1 MTPGSLA
8 PRQRSRRLVINR
20 APEPSDVQRRLESDR
35 RRYSVGIVDPDQ
47 FASELAVEFARRER
61 GGRNCGVA
69 SVSVFEIAG
78 LQHRHG
84 ALFVFDLVSELV
96 DVLRYHLAPTDVYHV
111 AESGEVLVLGRD
123 STVSSTVERVQQ
135 LCLEIA
141 GRRWGGS
148 ADLLLTPSAGIATL
162 DDGPDA
168 ATIVRRAVDARE
180 VASGHLDLR
189 VHRWEPA
196 MSVDTAPP
204 ERRPFERFGWQTVK
218 ERLRAPSQI
227 LATYV
232 LGLFVPFCLYWFFDR
247 VVGFDITW
255 AVYLFCVLTLVSTG
269 VMILVEARLAIRQ
282 KEPPEVESYPP
293 ASAIICAYLPNEAAT
308 IMDTLDAFLNQGYP
322 GGLQVILAYNTPNP
336 MAVERE
342 LHALADRHDD
352 LEVVKIE
359 GSTSK
364 AQNVNAVLHMATGE
378 FTGMFDADHM
388 PRPGSF
394 ERSWRW
400 LANGYDVV
408 QGHCMTRNGDE
419 TWLAK
424 MIAVEFESIYAVAH
438 PGRAKLH
445 RFGVFGGSN
454 GYWRTDLLHETRMR
468 GSMLTE
474 DIDSSMRTVERGLK
488 IRSDRDVVSRELATT
503 TMKQVWNQRL
513 RWAQGWFQVTMM
525 HTARVWRSAGLNVRQ
540 KVGATY
546 LLGWREVYPWLSL
559 QVFPLVAYWYMSRG
573 QMISAGWPI
582 LFFTTVFVLHVGPHQ
597 TWYAYKLADPE
608 IKQHK
613 SWFWGYLLF
622 STFFYTE
629 YKNVIARVAHIKEFV
644 GERAWKVTPRSDDP
658 VEFDDDIDLGD
669 DSDDEAGGS
678 DDEVS
683 PRRVR
688 GPLAAAGIAVAALD
702 ESQEMGEPAETAR
715 PGIAARRATATVIR
729 SESDDLD
736 GSIAG
741 LRDPHVHGDPLLGRI
756 DYVVDATDAFGL
768 PRRSRGV
775 QPDTTRGDDPAPL
788 LPRRARTG
796 QSVIA
801 DGGNDCRVVA
811 DEPAPTFD
819 PLLDDPVTDPDPTDA
834 FGLPRRFADLRAAWN
849 NDLDRHDLD
858 RHDLDGI

>member
-1 MTPGSLA
+1 M
-8 PRQRSRRLVINR
+8 
-20 APEPSDVQRRLESDR
+20 QRRLESDR

>member
-8 PRQRSRRLVINR
+8 PRQRSKRLVINR
-20 APEPSDVQRRLESDR
+20 APEQSEVQRRLLSDR
-35 RRYSVGIVDPDQ
+35 RRYSVGVVDPDQ
-47 FASELAVEFARRER
+47 FASELAVEFARRQC

-69 SVSVFEIAG
+69 AISVFEIAG
-78 LQHRHG
+78 LKHRHG

-96 DVLRYHLAPTDVYHV
+96 ELLRHELAPTDVYHV
-111 AESGEVLVLGRD
+111 AETGEVLVLGRD
-123 STVSSTVERVQQ
+123 DTVASTHERVQQ
-135 LCLEIA
+135 VCLEIA
-141 GRRWGGS
+141 GRRWGGD

-162 DDGPDA
+162 DDGADP
-168 ATIVRRAVDARE
+168 ATVVRRAVDARE

-196 MSVDTAPP
+196 MSADTAPSD
-204 ERRPFERFGWQTVK
+204 RRPFERFGWQTVK

-227 LATYV
+227 FATYV
-232 LGLFVPFCLYWFFDR
+232 LGLFVPFCLYWFFDQ

-255 AVYLFCVLTLVSTG
+255 AVYVFCVLTLVSTG

-282 KEPPEVESYPP
+282 KEPPEVDSYPP

-308 IMDTLDAFLNQGYP
+308 IMDTLDAFLDQRYP
-322 GGLQVILAYNTPNP
+322 GGLQIILAYNTPNP
-336 MAVERE
+336 MAVERD
-342 LHALADRHDD
+342 LHALADQHDN
-352 LEVVKIE
+352 LEVVKVE

-364 AQNVNAVLHMATGE
+364 AQNVNAVLHMATGA

-388 PRPGSF
+388 PRRGSF

-408 QGHCMTRNGDE
+408 QGHCLTRNGDE

-454 GYWRTDLLHETRMR
+454 GYWRTELLHETRMR

-488 IRSDRDVVSRELATT
+488 IRSDRDVVSRELGTT

-513 RWAQGWFQVTMM
+513 RWAQGWFQVTIM
-525 HTARVWRSAGLNVRQ
+525 HTLRVWRSAGLNLRQ
-540 KVGATY
+540 KIGATY

-559 QVFPLVAYWYMSRG
+559 QVFPLVAYWYVSRG

-582 LFFTTVFVLHVGPHQ
+582 LFLATLFVLHVGPHQ

-608 IKQHK
+608 IKQHT

-622 STFFYTE
+622 STVFYTE
-629 YKNVIARVAHIKEFV
+629 YKNTIARVAHVKEFV

-658 VEFDDDIDLGD
+658 VEFDDDLDLGD
-669 DSDDEAGGS
+669 EVDDDI
-678 DDEVS
+678 DDVEEVA

-688 GPLAAAGIAVAALD
+688 GPHAAPAIAVASVEMPPVD
-702 ESQEMGEPAETAR
+702 EDDASSVRRTD
-715 PGIAARRATATVIR
+715 IADRRAHATVIR
-729 SESDDLD
+729 AESDDLD
-736 GSIAG
+736 ASIAG
-741 LRDPHVHGDPLLGRI
+741 LHAPHVLGDPLLGRT
-756 DYVVDATDAFGL
+756 DSVAEATSPL
-768 PRRSRGV
+768 PRRDRFVS
-775 QPDTTRGDDPAPL
+775 PADDQASSD
-788 LPRRARTG
+788 LPRRDRRG
-796 QSVIA
+796 RSVIA
-801 DGGNDCRVVA
+801 DGG
-811 DEPAPTFD
+811 EPRPGLDDRTPSTFD

-849 NDLDRHDLD
+849 VGEADEADPDRRPSLDES
-858 RHDLDGI
+858 